1 VSAESLDRLSRA
13 VREVGFP
20 TAVAGVL
27 LWAFLVR
34 MPADMLELRRAIDR
48 NTEALVALERGHQ
61 ALLTAVRR

>member
-1 VSAESLDRLSRA
+1 
-13 VREVGFP
+13 
-20 TAVAGVL
+20 
-27 LWAFLVR
+27 

>member
-1 VSAESLDRLSRA
+1 MNAESLDRLSRA